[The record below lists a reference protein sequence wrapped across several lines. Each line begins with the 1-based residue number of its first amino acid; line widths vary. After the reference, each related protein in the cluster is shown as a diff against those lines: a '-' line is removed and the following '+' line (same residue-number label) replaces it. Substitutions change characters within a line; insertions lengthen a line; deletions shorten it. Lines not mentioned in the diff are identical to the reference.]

1 MNSATKWIVSFVH
14 PRNGNFWAGLLTVGI
29 IAGLSHWHEAWLNPR
44 VEDWLSHQNGLTKF
58 AGYFACGIGVYM
70 VALIVIASVTGPIHY
85 AIDPAYATER
95 AQKRR
100 VKQLKIGDRIRVTD
114 GKDPECCGTVTRVSP
129 TGESFNVTWDDDG
142 HTNALWHFDVD
153 IVELVK

>member
-58 AGYFACGIGVYM
+58 AGYLACGIGVYM
-70 VALIVIASVTGPIHY
+70 VALIVIASVAGPIHY

-100 VKQLKIGDRIRVTD
+100 VKRLKIGDRIRVTD
-114 GKDPECCGTVTRVSP
+114 VKTL
-129 TGESFNVTWDDDG
+129 
-142 HTNALWHFDVD
+142 NAVARSLARALPARASTSLGMMTATQTLFG
-153 IVELVK
+153 ILM